1 MLKLSNKISKLSAYF
16 VLLGYLTI
24 TTSNVF
30 HHHSIDLGRLSSS
43 LSSLDEKQT
52 NHISLN
58 GSEIFCVVHFAYS
71 SVNNSLVSFDSSSK
85 DHITNSEVFDF
96 SIVSPKPIKETIFS
110 FCLRAPPFSIS

>member
-24 TTSNVF
+24 TTANVF
-30 HHHSIDLGRLSSS
+30 HHHNRDLGRLSTS
-43 LSSLDEKQT
+43 LSSLDKKHT
-52 NHISLN
+52 NHISLI

-71 SVNNSLVSFDSSSK
+71 SVNNSLVSFDSPSE
-85 DHITNSEVFDF
+85 DHITNSEVFDL